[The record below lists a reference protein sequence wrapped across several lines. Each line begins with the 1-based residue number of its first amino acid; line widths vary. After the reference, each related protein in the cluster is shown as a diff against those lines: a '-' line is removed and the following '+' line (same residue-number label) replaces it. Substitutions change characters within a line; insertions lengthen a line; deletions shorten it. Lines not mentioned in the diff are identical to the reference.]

1 MKTTIYRIITI
12 ITILFMILAQHAIF
26 ASMADYTDE
35 QADKITKQNEE
46 EWKQENEE
54 RLNKSSNNYLKKL
67 SIKGYNIT
75 PEFDKQTINYEIKQE
90 ITDDSI
96 EIITETDDEKATV
109 SGNGMILLNSGENNI
124 RIDVTAE
131 NGTVRTYFLKATKKT
146 NKNIRLKE
154 VKISTN
160 DGKNIE
166 ITPEFNE
173 EIYEYN
179 CTVESYIQEINIDAI
194 SNTED
199 VDINI
204 IGNTNLNEGQNEVLI
219 NLSNNNNE
227 KIVYKINVNKKQ
239 EMQIHEE
246 KNINYTVILIISISI
261 IILLILILIK
271 KKGHSKWIK

>member
-67 SIKGYNIT
+67 SIKRYNIT